1 MTDAKSFP
9 LFGKS
14 EAHEIART
22 IRDDWAKFSAVAFI
36 ALGLTAVWDA
46 ALIEIDLTEQAF
58 VRAGLDLEI
67 LTPVFDLMLVRL
79 GVLPDRMERFERLM
93 EALAIPAP
101 RIAARVKEEMA
112 MTPEQF
118 RRREYQA
125 WNAGRKAVA
134 DAERK
139 DRWAKQANA
148 SVQGSTLLRR

>member
-1 MTDAKSFP
+1 MTAATSFP

-46 ALIEIDLTEQAF
+46 ALIELDLTEQAF
-58 VRAGLDLEI
+58 VRDSLDLDI
-67 LTPVFDLMLVRL
+67 LTPVFDLMVVRL

-93 EALAIPAP
+93 GALAIPAP
-101 RIAARVKEEMA
+101 RIVARVKEEMA
-112 MTPEQF
+112 MTQEQF

-125 WNAGRKAVA
+125 WSAGCRAIA

-139 DRWAKQANA
+139 DRWAKQSSA
-148 SVQGSTLLRR
+148 SVQASTLLRR